1 MRSKKIHFSIL
12 TGIVVTAI
20 SPPLFADTWALKATP
35 SITSGSYSGS
45 QQRDKISDVG
55 LMISGDYLEQGG
67 VTVGYSN
74 TQVNMKNAS
83 AIKQDNYVVSARTN
97 YFPDGLT
104 GHLTLRLDGYKVN
117 NNDAT
122 GNTNNVTA
130 LAPQIS
136 WVSSDGMLYADLGYA
151 KSRYQNQLNASQFTP
166 TIGFGLNEGA
176 DWIQLRS
183 YLISGL
189 NPVRAANKSRTTA
202 LDANWTHYFD
212 TGATLVPATMSLGVS
227 TGEKIY
233 AVDMDAQSV
242 SNLADLSKGGATVGL
257 GWNVAKDTKLF
268 VLAGQTKYSD
278 VALNNNYKLN
288 VGYANL
294 TVGW

>member
-1 MRSKKIHFSIL
+1 MRSKKIQFSIL

-35 SITSGSYSGS
+35 GVTSGSYSGS

-83 AIKQDNYVVSARTN
+83 AIKQDNYVVSGRMN

-104 GHLTLRLDGYKVN
+104 GRLTLRLDGYQVN

-136 WVSSDGMLYADLGYA
+136 WLSTDGMLYADLGYA
-151 KSRYQNQLNASQFTP
+151 KTHYQNQLNVSQLTP
-166 TIGFGLNEGA
+166 TIGFGLNGGA

-189 NPVRAANKSRTTA
+189 NPVRAANKSSTTA
-202 LDANWTHYFD
+202 LDANWTHYFEPG
-212 TGATLVPATMSLGVS
+212 TTLAPSTMSLGFS
-227 TGEKIY
+227 TGEKVY

-257 GWNVAKDTKLF
+257 GWKVAKDTKLF

-278 VALNNNYKLN
+278 VTLNNNYKLN

-294 TVGW
+294 TIGW

>member
-1 MRSKKIHFSIL
+1 MKSKKIHLSIL
-12 TGIVVTAI
+12 TSIAVTAF
-20 SPPLFADTWALKATP
+20 SPPLFADTWVLKATP

-45 QQRDKISDVG
+45 QQRDKISEVG

-74 TQVNMKNAS
+74 TQVNMKTTS
-83 AIKQDNYVVSARTN
+83 AIKQDNYVVSGRMN
-97 YFPDGLT
+97 YFPDALT
-104 GHLTLRLDGYKVN
+104 GRLTLRLDGYTVN

-122 GNTNNVTA
+122 GNTSNVTA
-130 LAPQIS
+130 YAPQIS
-136 WVSSDGMLYADLGYA
+136 WLSSDGMLYADLGYA

-166 TIGFGLNEGA
+166 TIGFALNGGA
-176 DWIQLRS
+176 DWVQIRS

-189 NPVRAANKSRTTA
+189 NPVRAANKSSTTA
-202 LDANWTHYFD
+202 LDANWTHYFAPES
-212 TGATLVPATMSLGVS
+212 TFAPSTMSLGVS
-227 TGEKIY
+227 MGEKIY

-257 GWNVAKDTKLF
+257 GWNIAKDTKLF

-294 TVGW
+294 TVAW